1 MDCCL
6 FVADAIEAMTGRD
19 VAASF
24 RGRYRN
30 RAEAFDAV
38 AAVTG
43 RRTVQSIAAQLFQAH
58 GCASC
63 PAAAARRGDAVLLDN
78 GLLGLLDLS
87 GRDIVVCA
95 RRGLWRAPL
104 TLAQKGWHV

>member
-1 MDCCL
+1 
-6 FVADAIEAMTGRD
+6 MTGLD
-19 VAASF
+19 VAAPF

-30 RAEAFDAV
+30 RREAFDAV

-43 RRTVQSIAAQLFQAH
+43 RRTVHSIAAQLFQAH
-58 GCASC
+58 GFAPCL
-63 PAAAARRGDAVLLDN
+63 AAAAQRGDAVLLDN

-87 GRDIVVCA
+87 GRDIIVCA

-104 TLAQKGWHV
+104 SLAKKGWHV